1 MGAIVASVLTWMK
14 ASRTCLFLLHGSV
27 WIWNSLYI
35 ILSCLIIGKHPDGV
49 PHRWIRTPYTQ
60 HYALFIAIL
69 CIYIPFLHV
78 SSFIYRY
85 FFAFSKL
92 QLGCGLSDI
101 IKVIFDFIWFNLNG
115 EDFQISSSSLI
126 IYFGLISL
134 KWCLHMQSPRPEGAP

>member
-1 MGAIVASVLTWMK
+1 MNESITNLFISSPWKRLNMEQFVYHFVLLDN
-14 ASRTCLFLLHGSV
+14 RQ
-27 WIWNSLYI
+27 
-35 ILSCLIIGKHPDGV
+35 KHPDGV

-60 HYALFIAIL
+60 QHALFIAIL

-101 IKVIFDFIWFNLNG
+101 IKVIFD
-115 EDFQISSSSLI
+115 LI
-126 IYFGLISL
+126 
-134 KWCLHMQSPRPEGAP
+134 